1 MNPIPR
7 GSAFAVGISSHLI
20 TPTRGNPSSIT
31 MRRRGG
37 QTKWIEINNENPELP
52 ILNSRRIASYLHTAV
67 SMMDMIRMTL
77 KTPFAQ
83 IFPID
88 SLHHRFME
96 FALLWPFALSISK
109 RRH

>member
-37 QTKWIEINNENPELP
+37 QKQVDRN
-52 ILNSRRIASYLHTAV
+52 
-67 SMMDMIRMTL
+67 
-77 KTPFAQ
+77 Q
-83 IFPID
+83 Q
-88 SLHHRFME
+88 
-96 FALLWPFALSISK
+96 
-109 RRH
+109 

>member
-1 MNPIPR
+1 MTDKN
-7 GSAFAVGISSHLI
+7 
-20 TPTRGNPSSIT
+20 
-31 MRRRGG
+31 
-37 QTKWIEINNENPELP
+37 KWIEINNENPELP

-67 SMMDMIRMTL
+67 SVMDMIRMTL

-83 IFPID
+83 IFPSD

-96 FALLWPFALSISK
+96 FALSRPFALSISK